1 MQDQPT
7 GETPQQSVERELRA
21 AQEQVRRV
29 AEQLRAGLAED
40 DRLAAEA
47 RARAASQTA
56 SHTASQPGPQ
66 DAADGTKDQH

>member
-7 GETPQQSVERELRA
+7 DETPQQIVERELRA

-40 DRLAAEA
+40 DRLAAG
-47 RARAASQTA
+47 SQQGTQQG
-56 SHTASQPGPQ
+56 SQPG
-66 DAADGTKDQH
+66 TKDEH

>member
-7 GETPQQSVERELRA
+7 DETPQQIVQRELRA

-40 DRLAAEA
+40 DRLAAGAPAVSE
-47 RARAASQTA
+47 
-56 SHTASQPGPQ
+56 
-66 DAADGTKDQH
+66 DAESGTKGER